1 MTKKL
6 TRRRKVYYKSVVM
19 PSAKNNLQELLQLA
33 LQEGSL
39 VYLAKDRHQL
49 INSSSKDFI
58 LLNHHTTY
66 NGMLFGQLVF
76 VEYDVTKT
84 FLTLDETTQ
93 EYSIEPFDMAKIQ
106 GKTSGTKTE
115 DLKNQFINSILY
127 FGVFE
132 NHLVL
137 MQSPALKANHLED
150 YLKWLL
156 SNAGLFDATEFL
168 SLSDK
173 VNEESQK
180 ILKKNPAKSLRIGAN
195 LDSIPVSQDES
206 SGAVLT
212 EAKSAS
218 FNVIGNGMDIIKT
231 LIGADKLEGLKLK
244 DNLDSANLKMYVVMT
259 YNNKTTESG
268 QKVIDTVANALRN
281 MPDDDYQIVLKNG
294 GTIKAGELRISKEL
308 TLDTINGVIN
318 ESNLWSQMHTWL
330 MGNISPTT

>member
-137 MQSPALKANHLED
+137 MQSPALKGKRPL
-150 YLKWLL
+150 
-156 SNAGLFDATEFL
+156 
-168 SLSDK
+168 
-173 VNEESQK
+173 
-180 ILKKNPAKSLRIGAN
+180 NP
-195 LDSIPVSQDES
+195 IPI
-206 SGAVLT
+206 
-212 EAKSAS
+212 
-218 FNVIGNGMDIIKT
+218 F
-231 LIGADKLEGLKLK
+231 
-244 DNLDSANLKMYVVMT
+244 
-259 YNNKTTESG
+259 
-268 QKVIDTVANALRN
+268 
-281 MPDDDYQIVLKNG
+281 
-294 GTIKAGELRISKEL
+294 
-308 TLDTINGVIN
+308 
-318 ESNLWSQMHTWL
+318 
-330 MGNISPTT
+330 

>member
-1 MTKKL
+1 MAKKL

-39 VYLAKDRHQL
+39 LYLAKDRHQL

-58 LLNHHTTY
+58 LLNHHTNY

-93 EYSIEPFDMAKIQ
+93 EYLIKPFDINEIQ
-106 GKTSGTKTE
+106 SKSKDSKTE
-115 DLKNQFINSILY
+115 ELKNQFINSILY

-137 MQSPALKANHLED
+137 MQSPSLKATHLED

-156 SNAGLFDATEFL
+156 SLAGLFQATEFL

-180 ILKKNPAKSLRIGAN
+180 ILKKNPAKCLQIGAN
-195 LDSIPVSQDES
+195 LESKSVHDSSMV
-206 SGAVLT
+206 T

-218 FNVIGNGMDIIKT
+218 FNVIGSGMDILKR

-244 DNLDSANLKMYVVMT
+244 DNLDSSNLKMYVVMT

-268 QKVIDTVANALRN
+268 QKVMDTVATALRH

-308 TLDTINGVIN
+308 SLDTMNGVIN

>member
-1 MTKKL
+1 M
-6 TRRRKVYYKSVVM
+6 
-19 PSAKNNLQELLQLA
+19 
-33 LQEGSL
+33 
-39 VYLAKDRHQL
+39 
-49 INSSSKDFI
+49 
-58 LLNHHTTY
+58 
-66 NGMLFGQLVF
+66 
-76 VEYDVTKT
+76 
-84 FLTLDETTQ
+84 
-93 EYSIEPFDMAKIQ
+93 
-106 GKTSGTKTE
+106 
-115 DLKNQFINSILY
+115 
-127 FGVFE
+127 
-132 NHLVL
+132 
-137 MQSPALKANHLED
+137 
-150 YLKWLL
+150 KWLL

-231 LIGADKLEGLKLK
+231 LIGADKLKGLKLK

>member
-231 LIGADKLEGLKLK
+231 LIGADKLKGL
-244 DNLDSANLKMYVVMT
+244 
-259 YNNKTTESG
+259 
-268 QKVIDTVANALRN
+268 
-281 MPDDDYQIVLKNG
+281 
-294 GTIKAGELRISKEL
+294 
-308 TLDTINGVIN
+308 
-318 ESNLWSQMHTWL
+318 
-330 MGNISPTT
+330 

>member
-1 MTKKL
+1 MAKKL

-19 PSAKNNLQELLQLA
+19 PSAKNNLQELLQLS
-33 LQEGSL
+33 LQEGSAL
-39 VYLAKDRHQL
+39 FLAKDRHQL

-58 LLNHHTTY
+58 LLNHHTIY

-93 EYSIEPFDMAKIQ
+93 EYSIEPFDINKIQ
-106 GKTSGTKTE
+106 ANPNGSKE
-115 DLKNQFINSILY
+115 DDLKNQFINSILY

-137 MQSPALKANHLED
+137 MQSPSLKANHLED
-150 YLKWLL
+150 YFKWLL
-156 SNAGLFDATEFL
+156 SNAGLFDPTEFL

-173 VNEESQK
+173 VNEESQE
-180 ILKKNPAKSLRIGAN
+180 ILKKNPAKSLQIGAS
-195 LDSIPVSQDES
+195 LESVSVTNSNYENH
-206 SGAVLT
+206 ALT

-218 FNVIGNGMDIIKT
+218 FNVIGSGMEILKS

-244 DNLDSANLKMYVVMT
+244 DSLDSANLKMYVVMT

-268 QKVIDTVANALRN
+268 QKVLDTVATALRH
-281 MPDDDYQIVLKNG
+281 MPDDDYQIILKNG

-308 TLDTINGVIN
+308 TLDTLNGVIN
-318 ESNLWSQMHTWL
+318 ESNLWSQLHTWL
-330 MGNISPTT
+330 MGNISPSS

>member
-1 MTKKL
+1 MAKKL

-33 LQEGSL
+33 LQEGSTL
-39 VYLAKDRHQL
+39 YLAKNRHQL

-84 FLTLDETTQ
+84 FLTIDETTQ
-93 EYSIEPFDMAKIQ
+93 EYSIEPFDINKIQ
-106 GKTSGTKTE
+106 SKTKDSKTE
-115 DLKNQFINSILY
+115 ELKNQFINSILY

-137 MQSPALKANHLED
+137 MQSPSLKANHLED

-156 SNAGLFDATEFL
+156 SLAGLFEATEFL

-180 ILKKNPAKSLRIGAN
+180 ILKKNPAKCLQIGAN
-195 LDSIPVSQDES
+195 LES
-206 SGAVLT
+206 KPTPNSNNMVT

-218 FNVIGNGMDIIKT
+218 FNVIGSGMDILKR

-244 DNLDSANLKMYVVMT
+244 DNLDSSNLKMYVVMT

-268 QKVIDTVANALRN
+268 QKVMDTVATALRH

-308 TLDTINGVIN
+308 TLDTLNGVIN

>member
-195 LDSIPVSQDES
+195 LD
-206 SGAVLT
+206 
-212 EAKSAS
+212 
-218 FNVIGNGMDIIKT
+218 NGMDIIKT
-231 LIGADKLEGLKLK
+231 LIGADKLKGLKLK